1 MSRSERNP
9 GRIPAPCVEDG
20 ARQGRG
26 EATGLSADL
35 LFSHQRQ
42 LAARLAGR
50 MGGGEAED
58 LASEAVARS
67 LARPA
72 PDGRQ
77 GPWVETI
84 FRNLLAD
91 RGRRWARRGQPAPLS
106 ERVCQGGGDTPEQL
120 VLAAERSRA
129 VAAALPRMPAELREA
144 VEARFFAEQDYEAI
158 AAGRGITPT
167 TARTRVHRGL
177 ARLRRALAGVKAM
190 LPAGLGAPA
199 VGALA
204 PAALI
209 ALLTVA
215 PGLPAAAPLDDGA
228 PRSAVMQARSHEA
241 RPYQARP
248 AIATN
253 TGADTARAEQANTA
267 TSVRR
272 AKATT
277 TVPDDEPVAVKRMDF
292 EEDEVEGDLQRP
304 GIILIDG
311 DPREKRLGSLIEI
324 PRSFEPSMT
333 KMIEDL

>member
-1 MSRSERNP
+1 MSRSEGNP
-9 GRIPAPCVEDG
+9 RRVSAPFVEEG
-20 ARQGRG
+20 ARQGRA
-26 EATGLSADL
+26 EATAPSADV

-42 LAARLAGR
+42 LVARLAGR
-50 MGGGEAED
+50 LGGGEAED

-77 GPWVETI
+77 APWVETI

-91 RGRRWARRGQPAPLS
+91 RGRRWARRGEPAPLS
-106 ERVCQGGGDTPEQL
+106 DRICQGGDTPEQL

-177 ARLRRALAGVKAM
+177 ARLRRALAGVRAVW
-190 LPAGLGAPA
+190 PAAPA
-199 VGALA
+199 VSAVA

-209 ALLTVA
+209 ALLAVA
-215 PGLPAAAPLDDGA
+215 SPAAAPVDDGA
-228 PRSAVMQARSHEA
+228 PRSVVMRA
-241 RPYQARP
+241 RPHGARP
-248 AIATN
+248 AIA
-253 TGADTARAEQANTA
+253 ANTA
-267 TSVRR
+267 AGTTRPQQASPGTSVRH
-272 AKATT
+272 AKAAT
-277 TVPDDEPVAVKRMDF
+277 PASGDEPAAVKRMDF
-292 EEDEVEGDLQRP
+292 EEDEVEGALQRP
-304 GIILIDG
+304 GIMLIDG

>member
-1 MSRSERNP
+1 
-9 GRIPAPCVEDG
+9 
-20 ARQGRG
+20 
-26 EATGLSADL
+26 
-35 LFSHQRQ
+35 
-42 LAARLAGR
+42 

-190 LPAGLGAPA
+190 FPAGLTAPA

-215 PGLPAAAPLDDGA
+215 PRLPAAAPLDDDVPG
-228 PRSAVMQARSHEA
+228 SAIAGA
-241 RPYQARP
+241 RPHEMRR
-248 AIATN
+248 AIAT
-253 TGADTARAEQANTA
+253 TVATTRPEQASHG
-267 TSVRR
+267 TSARR
-272 AKATT
+272 AKAAAPVT
-277 TVPDDEPVAVKRMDF
+277 DDEPVAVKRMDF
-292 EEDEVEGDLQRP
+292 DEDEVEGDLQRP